1 MVETEDRTLFTIGS
15 GPGIGRAVTN
25 IFASRRYNH
34 VALIA
39 RNEKQL
45 ALERSVIEESV
56 GPKVK
61 VKTYALDVVDSD
73 ALIKALEDAEAE
85 LGKPE
90 CIFYNA
96 ARVLPSELL
105 THDVKDLE
113 YDFKVNT
120 NLD

>member
-1 MVETEDRTLFTIGS
+1 MAEINRTLLTIGS

-45 ALERSVIEESV
+45 EIERSVIQESV
-56 GPKVK
+56 GPAVK
-61 VKTYALDVVDSD
+61 VKTYALDVIDSD
-73 ALIKALEDAEAE
+73 ALIKAIDDVESE

-90 CIFYNA
+90 CVFYNA

-105 THDVKDLE
+105 KHDVKDME
-113 YDFKVNT
+113 YDFKVIDS
-120 NLD
+120 LD

>member
-1 MVETEDRTLFTIGS
+1 MAETEDRTLFTIGS

-73 ALIKALEDAEAE
+73 ALIKALEGAEAE